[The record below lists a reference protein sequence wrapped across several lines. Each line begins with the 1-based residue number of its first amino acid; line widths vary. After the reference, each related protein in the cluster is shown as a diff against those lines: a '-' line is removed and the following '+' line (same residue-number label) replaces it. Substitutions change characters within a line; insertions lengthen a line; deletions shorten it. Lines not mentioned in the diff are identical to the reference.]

1 MAIGYVVVKRN
12 ITTGFSPGEKY
23 LAVIEREKQV
33 DFETI
38 AEQIV
43 ESSSMSKGDVM
54 GVLQQLEQQ
63 MSFHLLRGAS
73 VKLGL
78 LGIFQPAFKAKARDT
93 QEEVTSDTITR
104 IYINYR
110 PSTWLRKKML
120 EANKSLVKLEKKGY
134 VSDTETTA
142 P

>member
-78 LGIFQPAFKAKARDT
+78 LGIFQPAFKAKTRDT